1 METRNFL
8 LAHFLG
14 AGGSLSHTSTEK
26 TGGRQPHRAF
36 YSWVRIPR
44 PQEETVLPKVY
55 SLSSKP
61 GTRGQAPISQPKSG
75 GYRLQAP
82 SALDS
87 KSLMSR
93 LTVEGVVLYA
103 KRVLRLRTGRLKGEG
118 QT

>member
-1 METRNFL
+1 METRDLL

-14 AGGSLSHTSTEK
+14 SGGSLSHTPTEK

-44 PQEETVLPKVY
+44 PQEETIFPKVY
-55 SLSSKP
+55 SQSSKP
-61 GTRGQAPISQPKSG
+61 GTRGQAPISQPKLG

-87 KSLMSR
+87 KGLMSR
-93 LTVEGVVLYA
+93 LT
-103 KRVLRLRTGRLKGEG
+103 GEG
-118 QT
+118 WCFMQSG